1 MKYTISFFKA
11 PIWNKLPL
19 KTVNLFWVWM
29 YVTMKWLQLGPDSDR
44 DISLISKTEQLRRLT
59 GEDAQRQYKGRNF
72 DYVTPSGTYAYC
84 DDKSLVEYS
93 NALCLDFDHLDDD
106 TEAMKLRIDPEEL
119 KSLLLTDPYWGEQ
132 ILLMFTSPR
141 GHGLKVFLPIDLTKC
156 DYKTWFTA
164 LRSYFITTYGFG
176 DKQVDP
182 SVSNESHACFI
193 SYDPLAYLRA
203 DLYELYI

>member
-1 MKYTISFFKA
+1 MRYMVSFFKA
-11 PIWNKLPL
+11 PIWNKWPM
-19 KTVNLFWVWM
+19 KTVSLFWVWM
-29 YVTMKWLQLGPDSDR
+29 YVTMKWLQLGSDSDR

-59 GEDAQRQYKGRNF
+59 EENAQRQYKGHNF
-72 DYVTPSGTYAYC
+72 DYVTPSGSYTYC

-106 TEAMKLRIDPEEL
+106 TEVMKFKIDPEEL

-141 GHGLKVFLPIDLTKC
+141 GHGLKVFLPIDLAKC

-182 SVSNESHACFI
+182 SVSNEPI
-193 SYDPLAYLRA
+193 SVPTFTNYTSKK
-203 DLYELYI
+203 

>member
-1 MKYTISFFKA
+1 MKYVVSFFFFF
-11 PIWNKLPL
+11 IWNKLPL
-19 KTVNLFWVWM
+19 KPVSLFWVWL
-29 YVTMKWLQLGPDSDR
+29 YITMKWLQLGSDSDR
-44 DISLISKTEQLRRLT
+44 DVSLISKTEQLRRLT
-59 GEDAQRQYKGRNF
+59 EEDSQRQYKGRNF
-72 DYVTPSGTYAYC
+72 DYVTPAGTYAYC

-93 NALCLDFDHLDDD
+93 GALCLDFDHLDDD
-106 TEAMKLRIDPEEL
+106 SEAMQLKISPEEL

-164 LRSYFITTYGFG
+164 LRSYFIATYGFG
-176 DKQVDP
+176 EKQVDP

>member
-1 MKYTISFFKA
+1 MRYMVSFFKA
-11 PIWNKLPL
+11 PIWNKWPM
-19 KTVNLFWVWM
+19 KTVSLFWVWM
-29 YVTMKWLQLGPDSDR
+29 YVTMKWLQLGSDSDR

-59 GEDAQRQYKGRNF
+59 EENAQRQYKGHNF
-72 DYVTPSGTYAYC
+72 DYVTPSGSYTYC
-84 DDKSLVEYS
+84 DDKSLVDYS

-106 TEAMKLRIDPEEL
+106 TEVMKFKIDPEEL

-141 GHGLKVFLPIDLTKC
+141 GHGLKVFLPIDLAKC
-156 DYKTWFTA
+156 DYKTWFIA
-164 LRSYFITTYGFG
+164 LRSYFMTTYGFG
-176 DKQVDP
+176 DKQVDH

-203 DLYELYI
+203 DLYEFYI

>member
-1 MKYTISFFKA
+1 MRYMVSFFKA
-11 PIWNKLPL
+11 PIWNKWPM
-19 KTVNLFWVWM
+19 KTVSLFWVWM
-29 YVTMKWLQLGPDSDR
+29 YVTMKWLQLGSDSDR

-59 GEDAQRQYKGRNF
+59 EENAQRQYKGHNF
-72 DYVTPSGTYAYC
+72 DYVTPSGSYTYC

-106 TEAMKLRIDPEEL
+106 TEVMKFKIDPEEL

-132 ILLMFTSPR
+132 ILLVFTSPR
-141 GHGLKVFLPIDLTKC
+141 GHGLKVFLPINLAKC
-156 DYKTWFTA
+156 DYKTWFIA
-164 LRSYFITTYGFG
+164 LRSYFMTTYGFG

-203 DLYELYI
+203 DLYEFYI

>member
-1 MKYTISFFKA
+1 M
-11 PIWNKLPL
+11 
-19 KTVNLFWVWM
+19 KTVSLFWVWM
-29 YVTMKWLQLGPDSDR
+29 YVTMKWLQLGSDSDR

-59 GEDAQRQYKGRNF
+59 EENAQRQYKGHNF
-72 DYVTPSGTYAYC
+72 DYVTPSGSYTYC

-106 TEAMKLRIDPEEL
+106 TEVMKFKIDPEEL
-119 KSLLLTDPYWGEQ
+119 KSLLLTDSYWGEQ

-141 GHGLKVFLPIDLTKC
+141 GHGLKVFLPIDLAKC
-156 DYKTWFTA
+156 DYKTWFIA
-164 LRSYFITTYGFG
+164 LRSYFMTTYGFG

-203 DLYELYI
+203 DLYEFYI